1 MNSSDD
7 ESTDNEWQDAAADLD
22 DVFGG
27 RTGVQ
32 RDAKP
37 AQTTTTTTTPKA
49 KPKADPAKRAIKKID
64 SLADAEL
71 KFTAQMDSF
80 VKLVVTKLH
89 DGRKVT
95 VKRPGPKFVDF
106 LTDQLAPEKF
116 SIQDWEK
123 LREKVKKQI
132 ALRKS
137 EELEEKKRKL
147 LEEEAAE
154 AEKKRKEAE
163 AAGETYIDDE
173 DFYAGYE

>member
-1 MNSSDD
+1 MDNSDS
-7 ESTDNEWQDAAADLD
+7 ESEDKEWQDAAADLD

-37 AQTTTTTTTPKA
+37 AQTTTRTTPTTAPTTA
-49 KPKADPAKRAIKKID
+49 KPKAVAIKKID
-64 SLADAEL
+64 SLAEAEL
-71 KFTAQMDSF
+71 KFTAQMDAF

-106 LTDQLAPEKF
+106 LSDQLAPEKF
-116 SIQDWEK
+116 SISDWDK
-123 LREKVKKQI
+123 LRDRVKKQI
-132 ALRKS
+132 TLRKS

-154 AEKKRKEAE
+154 AAKKKKEAE
-163 AAGETYIDDE
+163 EAGETYIDDE
-173 DFYAGYE
+173 DFYAQFE

>member
-7 ESTDNEWQDAAADLD
+7 ESEDKEWQDAAVDLD

-37 AQTTTTTTTPKA
+37 AQTAPTTAPKA

-71 KFTAQMDSF
+71 KFTAQMDAF

-116 SIQDWEK
+116 SIPDWEK

-132 ALRKS
+132 SLRKS
-137 EELEEKKRKL
+137 EELAPSVCL
-147 LEEEAAE
+147 
-154 AEKKRKEAE
+154 
-163 AAGETYIDDE
+163 
-173 DFYAGYE
+173 